1 MKLYFETRYNVIV
14 VISNDMGQIVSMNGK
29 LSEEYAK

>member
-14 VISNDMGQIVSMNGK
+14 VISCGK
-29 LSEEYAK
+29 GCPAALCRNLPEE